1 MPAIAVV
8 GRKEAEEGKVAIRRL
23 GSQAQTIVTVE
34 EAIAILTDE
43 ALAPDLK
50 RLRDGQA

>member
-1 MPAIAVV
+1 MNTEPI
-8 GRKEAEEGKVAIRRL
+8 L
-23 GSQAQTIVTVE
+23 NSVE

-50 RLRDGQA
+50 RIRDGVA